1 MRTEKT
7 EQQISSK
14 RDATQKNGDEQTQSG
29 FVKNNLRLDPKGWL
43 HIRKCLSLSDVTV
56 IKHLSLSNL

>member
-1 MRTEKT
+1 MGLRLNFHTAQMVMRTEKT

-29 FVKNNLRLDPKGWL
+29 FVKK
-43 HIRKCLSLSDVTV
+43 
-56 IKHLSLSNL
+56 